1 MYQSVKF
8 LSLASASFLIFG
20 SFPQPL
26 RGTTFS
32 PVSSNLQAQQI
43 QNSETEAGQLSQKG
57 IVQLNSR
64 KLPEAARTFEQALE
78 IYRELDSRFGKDSST
93 RVEEVNTLIN
103 LVKVYTFLKDPKKTI
118 DFSQKTLEKARK
130 IGDRDTELKL
140 LITLGDAHNSLAE
153 YKQAVESATAGLAL
167 AQKLDNSK
175 AKAAAFVTLAS
186 AYQSLASSN
195 REYRKATDA
204 AISGLTTAWKAKDP
218 ESEAKA
224 LAILGSSYNSLSNPR
239 NALVFAQQG
248 LKVAEENN
256 IPSAAASSLLTLASV
271 HLEEGNY
278 PKVIELTK
286 QSRDYLQRL
295 QQRETEGATLVIQ
308 GLAYYG
314 QGSAKKSL
322 EFAEQ
327 GLAIAREVKSPLI
340 EALGLIVLSLDSS
353 DAGNFPKA
361 IESINQS
368 RTIAKEQHNRDLES
382 FTLEVLGGIY
392 RKSGDKEQAI
402 ASYQEAISLNDSYT
416 ATAGLARIY
425 QDANLL
431 GTAITYYKQAIN
443 KNEEKTPRWIP
454 GLPDWLQEA
463 FPKAVQELQGLRTAD
478 IYRSLTN
485 LLLLQRRIPEAQ
497 EVLELLKQDELREYG
512 GNTEV
517 RTQPLNLTMTP
528 TEEEILKNYG
538 SLIAFGQRLDD
549 CQQTRCDQ
557 LGQLLEQRTA
567 LTHQYY
573 RTLEQLE
580 TAISDRTISDKA
592 FVNPTQFALKAQ
604 AIVEEQPNTVLI
616 YPIVL
621 QDKIWLLWASK
632 GGIFKSVE
640 VTGVSQA
647 QLEVTVLRFRQ
658 LIQNRFSDINEL
670 KATGK
675 QLYGWL
681 IEPLEKELKANDIH
695 NLVFSLDSATRYIP
709 MSALFDGENYLVEN
723 YSVSTVI
730 SANLT
735 KTQPVLSSPSN
746 TPKATANVSEAAPLY
761 SCGEGCRLSLSS
773 TEPNNSGSSGVPL
786 PNTQNPRILGLGVSE
801 AVAGFQPLPN
811 VPAELDSIVR
821 QEASDSTGIY
831 PGQKFLDK
839 TFDFFALRDN
849 LSGRQILH
857 IATHSEFVP
866 GRAYKSFLLLGT
878 GEKLAIPDIET
889 WLNLH
894 DINLVVLSACETAL
908 GGPGLDGRELMG
920 MGYYFLKGGARTVMA
935 SLWHVDD
942 LSTRLL
948 MEQFYKNLARGTLT
962 SPVAKSNAL
971 RQAQLALLDG
981 KYTTDAQTQSSLLL
995 QRLSAMRSSS
1005 VTQPGE
1011 NLPLSTN
1018 VNNKN
1023 FFSHPYYWAPFI
1035 LMGSG
1040 L

>member
-8 LSLASASFLIFG
+8 LSFASASFLIFG
-20 SFPQPL
+20 SFPQPIS
-26 RGTTFS
+26 GTTFS
-32 PVSSNLQAQQI
+32 PVASGSQAQQI

-57 IVQLNSR
+57 IVQLNSGQ
-64 KLPEAARTFEQALE
+64 LPEAARTFEQALE
-78 IYRELDSRFGKDSST
+78 IYRELDTRFGKDSSI
-93 RVEEVNTLIN
+93 RVEEVNTLRN
-103 LVKVYTFLKDPKKTI
+103 LAKVYISIKDPKKTI
-118 DFSQKTLEKARK
+118 DFSQETLENARK

-140 LITLGDAHNSLAE
+140 LITLGHAYNSLGE

-167 AQKLDNSK
+167 AQELDNSQ

-186 AYQSLASSN
+186 AYQSLASNKS
-195 REYRKATDA
+195 EYRKATNA

-218 ESEAKA
+218 VSEAKA
-224 LAILGSSYNSLSNPR
+224 LAILGSSYNSLNNPR

-278 PKVIELTK
+278 PKVIDLTT
-286 QSRDYLQRL
+286 QSRDFLQKL
-295 QQRETEGATLVIQ
+295 QQRETEGAALVMQ

-322 EFAEQ
+322 EFAQQ
-327 GLAIAREVKSPLI
+327 GLAIAQDVKSPLI
-340 EALGLIVLSLDSS
+340 EALGLIVLSLNSS

-361 IESINQS
+361 IEWLNQS

-392 RKSGDKEQAI
+392 RKSGEKEQAI

-416 ATAGLARIY
+416 AKAGLAHLY

-431 GTAITYYKQAIN
+431 ATAITYYKQAIN
-443 KNEEKTPRWIP
+443 KNEEQTRRWIP
-454 GLPDWLQEA
+454 GLPDWLQES
-463 FPKAVQELQGLRTAD
+463 FPEAVQALQGLRTAD

-497 EVLELLKQDELREYG
+497 EVLELLKRNELREYA

-517 RTQPLNLTMTP
+517 KTEPFSLTMTP
-528 TEEEILKNYG
+528 TEEEILKDYG
-538 SLIAFGQRLDD
+538 SLIAFGQRLDE
-549 CQQTRCDQ
+549 CQQTRCTQ

-567 LTHQYY
+567 LTQQYY

-640 VTGVSQA
+640 VTGVSQS

-675 QLYGWL
+675 ELYGWL

-709 MSALFDGENYLVEN
+709 MSALFDGQKYLVEN
-723 YSVSTVI
+723 YSVSTVL

-746 TPKATANVSEAAPLY
+746 TPKATANASEAAPLY

-773 TEPNNSGSSGVPL
+773 TEPKNSGSSEVPL

-821 QEASDSTGIY
+821 QEASDSKGIY
-831 PGQKFLDK
+831 LGQKFIDK

-962 SPVAKSNAL
+962 SPVAKSDAL
-971 RQAQLALLDG
+971 RQAKLALLNG

-1005 VTQPGE
+1005 VTQPSE